1 MGQYIL
7 AYDVGGS
14 HATAA
19 LADSATLQLTAIHS
33 CSLDSSGPAA
43 AVLDALAAVG
53 RQAIAAKHEANM
65 LGIGMAMPGPFDYE
79 QGICYIRGL
88 TKYDQLYGVNFRQEV
103 AARFRGITPEAVR
116 FVNDARASLLGEI
129 HRGAA
134 VGARRVIGLTLGTGI
149 GSAFAVDGRII
160 ESGAGVP
167 PGGYIYCLPWRE
179 GTIEDVVSSRGLQ
192 RRYRQAT
199 GETLDIRE
207 IATRAT
213 HDPVAQQVMQD
224 FGRALGEILQ
234 PLVEGFAPDVVVLG
248 GGIAKSAALF
258 VPATRS
264 VLAPTKARLAVS
276 SLFELAAIVG
286 AAVAWRG
293 I

>member
-19 LADSATLQLTAIHS
+19 LANSATLELTAIHS
-33 CSLDSSGPAA
+33 CPLDSSGPAV

-53 RQAIAAKHEANM
+53 RQAIAADEEAEV

-88 TKYDQLYGVNFRQEV
+88 TKYDQLYGVNFRQEMV
-103 AARFRGITPEAVR
+103 ARFPGITPEAVR

-149 GSAFAVDGRII
+149 GSAFAVDGRIV

-167 PGGYIYCLPWRE
+167 PGGYIYCLPWRD
-179 GTIEDVVSSRGLQ
+179 GTIEDVISSRGLQ
-192 RRYRQAT
+192 QRYRQAT
-199 GETLDIRE
+199 GETCDVRE

-213 HDPVAQQVMQD
+213 RDPAAQKAMQD
-224 FGRALGEILQ
+224 FGHALGEVLL
-234 PLVEGFAPDVVVLG
+234 PLVESFAPDVIVLG
-248 GGIAKSAALF
+248 GAIAKSAALF
-258 VPATRS
+258 VRTTQT
-264 VLAPTKARLAVS
+264 VLAQTKARLAVS
-276 SLFELAAIVG
+276 TLFDLAAIVG
-286 AAVAWRG
+286 GAAAWRG
-293 I
+293 V